1 MLSRTKE
8 TLEALKDAGPP
19 GDSLEFALLCFLTTS
34 KGWMVATIPETA
46 VVALP
51 CNVGL
56 LAAKVSLGT
65 QGVFDFDR
73 NFVASIVGL
82 PWGKVALLDLDEI
95 AAAHA
100 SEPWAA
106 QDKIKRG
113 MQIVLRAYFS
123 FVAGKLPSGPHW
135 HDVALGWLTRAC
147 DPKALVAAVTSTIVL
162 QFFETLGGELDR
174 DRLAS
179 SVAVIGKSLRN
190 RIQKVCLGCPNLRC
204 DGPWRQHPLSSIS
217 VATLATLHPQSSP
230 SACGVC
236 TCIPTKVCVCV
247 CVRVCG
253 CVRVRVRA
261 LVIDV

>member
-1 MLSRTKE
+1 MVAQYPRRVLVGKARNGAPKADDAMLSRTKE

-65 QGVFDFDR
+65 QGVFNFDR

-217 VATLATLHPQSSP
+217 VATLATLASP
-230 SACGVC
+230 VEPFS
-236 TCIPTKVCVCV
+236 
-247 CVRVCG
+247 
-253 CVRVRVRA
+253 
-261 LVIDV
+261 L